1 VAGRS
6 RTRASSR
13 NAFTRGRL
21 LVGLLLV
28 AAIGAG
34 AAYAIGRSRGGPEA
48 GTLVY
53 ATPAGVY
60 THDLTTGEDRRVV
73 TLPKGTVAALPSP
86 DGKWVAY
93 SKGTGEVWLA
103 ALDHEQRYQIAE
115 QLALPLGWSPDG
127 RLLVSELLDDGDLV
141 VVVPDGD
148 REVLAPGRFPAIS
161 APVWIDERRVA
172 VATSEKTFVLID
184 TDKRTEPLPISGT
197 PLAASPDG
205 EELLV
210 ARDGALMVS
219 KIESDE
225 PVGLR
230 VIFEGT
236 PSVAAASPQG
246 YLAVAAKD
254 KKGKNGVWIFQG
266 GSDSSKVVEGKVNG
280 LAWTTKGAVL
290 VYERKGILYA
300 LERSGAEP
308 KRVSRE
314 GVPVFPLLS
323 FTVVA

>member
-1 VAGRS
+1 VTAEKRRS
-6 RTRASSR
+6 SDFS
-13 NAFTRGRL
+13 RGRL
-21 LVGLLLV
+21 LIGLLLV
-28 AAIGAG
+28 TAIGAG
-34 AAYAIGRSRGGPEA
+34 AMFFLRRSSGGPDA

-60 THDLTTGEDRRVV
+60 THDLATGRDVRVA
-73 TLPKGTVAALPSP
+73 TLPKGTIAAIPSP

-103 ALDHEQRYQIAE
+103 ALDHDQRYQVAE

-161 APVWIDERRVA
+161 APVWIDDDRVA
-172 VATSEKTFVLID
+172 IPTSDKTFVLLD
-184 TDKRTEPLPISGT
+184 TAKPTEQLPIAGT

-205 EELLV
+205 AELLIS
-210 ARDGALMVS
+210 RDGALMVS

-236 PSVAAASPQG
+236 PSVAASSRQG

-254 KKGKNGVWIFQG
+254 KKGKNGAWIFQG

-280 LAWTTKGAVL
+280 LAWTTEGAVL
-290 VYERKGILYA
+290 IYERKGVLYA
-300 LERSGAEP
+300 LERTGAEP
-308 KRVSRE
+308 KRVSRK

-323 FTVVA
+323 FTIVG

>member
-1 VAGRS
+1 LS
-6 RTRASSR
+6 
-13 NAFTRGRL
+13 RGRL

-28 AAIGAG
+28 ALLGAG
-34 AAYAIGRSRGGPEA
+34 AAFYLGRAGGGPDA

-60 THDLTTGEDRRVV
+60 THDLTTGRDVRVA
-73 TLPKGTVAALPSP
+73 TLPKGTIAALPSP

-103 ALDHEQRYQIAE
+103 ALDHDQRYQVAE

-148 REVLAPGRFPAIS
+148 RKVLASGRFPAIS
-161 APVWIDERRVA
+161 VPVWIDDKRVA
-172 VATSEKTFVLID
+172 VPTSEKTFVLID
-184 TDKRTEPLPISGT
+184 TDKPSEPLPIAGT

-205 EELLV
+205 GELLL
-210 ARDGALMVS
+210 AREGALMVS
-219 KIESDE
+219 KVESDE

-236 PSVAAASPQG
+236 PHVAAASRQG

-266 GSDSSKVVEGKVNG
+266 GSDSSKVVDGKANG
-280 LAWTTKGAVL
+280 LAWTTEGAVL
-290 VYERKGILYA
+290 VYERKGVLYA

-323 FTVVA
+323 FTIVP

>member
-1 VAGRS
+1 VTNGRRKKRLSGFS
-6 RTRASSR
+6 RT
-13 NAFTRGRL
+13 RL
-21 LVGLLLV
+21 LVGIVLV

-34 AAYAIGRSRGGPEA
+34 AAYAIGRTGGGLDA

-60 THDLTTGEDRRVV
+60 THDLVTGRDERVV
-73 TLPKGTVAALPSP
+73 TLPEGTIAALPSP

-103 ALDHEQRYQIAE
+103 ALDHDQRYQVAE

-127 RLLVSELLDDGDLV
+127 RLLVSELADDGDLV
-141 VVVPDGD
+141 VVVPDGE

-172 VATSEKTFVLID
+172 VAASEKTFILLD
-184 TDKRTEPLPISGT
+184 TDKPTEPLPIAGT

-205 EELLV
+205 AELLV
-210 ARDGALMVS
+210 AREGALMVS

-225 PVGLR
+225 PLGLR

-236 PSVAAASPQG
+236 PTVAAASRQG
-246 YLAVAAKD
+246 FLAVAAKD
-254 KKGKNGVWIFQG
+254 KKGKSGVWIFQG
-266 GSDSSKVVEGKVNG
+266 GSDSTKVVDGKVNG
-280 LAWTTKGAVL
+280 LAWTTEGAVL
-290 VYERKGILYA
+290 VYERKGVLYA
-300 LERSGAEP
+300 LERPGAEP

-314 GVPVFPLLS
+314 GVPVFPLHS
-323 FTVVA
+323 FTVVP